1 MSSILAICTSSS
13 ALRALDEFTDGGRN
27 LEVASN
33 PAEGLESLRRKR
45 CDFLFFDLS
54 ILMNSLRGEGCKD
67 VLRPFWELFPSIEV
81 VVMTPPEA
89 VREAVK
95 AVRAG
100 ARTYVSYPLQ
110 QEELRHAVDSV
121 YESLLIQSELAYLR
135 SRAWDEDVFTMGQTK
150 SPVMRAV
157 YEKIRCV
164 APTKSTVMLTGET
177 GTGKNVLARMIHRHS
192 NRKNSQFISV
202 HCGAVPETLL
212 ESELFG
218 HEKGAFTGAI
228 RRKPGKFEI
237 AQGGTIFLDEIGT
250 ITPMAQVKL
259 LQVLQDGTFQ
269 RIGGEETLHAD
280 VRIISATNLSLKEM
294 SEEGRFRRDL
304 YYRLNV
310 FPVELPPLRERL
322 EDLGLLC
329 ECFLDRMNKLFVKE
343 IRGIHPDVLDAFEHY
358 GWPGNIREL
367 ENLLERACI
376 LETSTVLMLE
386 SFPHELFENLKPGK
400 GAVKWKDFPSLTDVR
415 RKTMAESERRYLEE
429 VLTRCR
435 GKINLSAATSGIST
449 RQFHKL
455 IKKYGLK
462 KEDFKP
468 AA

>member
-13 ALRALDEFTDGGRN
+13 ALTALDEFTDGGHN
-27 LEVASN
+27 LEVASS
-33 PAEGLESLRRKR
+33 PAEGLELLRRKR

-54 ILMNSLRGEGCKD
+54 MLMNSARGEGCKE
-67 VLRPFWELFPSIEV
+67 VLRPFWELFPGIEV
-81 VVMTPPEA
+81 VVMTPPET

-110 QEELRHAVDSV
+110 QEELKHAVDSV
-121 YESLLIQSELAYLR
+121 HESLLLQSELDYLR
-135 SRAWDEDVFTMGQTK
+135 TRAWDEDVFTMVQTK
-150 SPVMRAV
+150 SPAMRQV

-164 APTKSTVMLTGET
+164 APTKSTVLLTGET

-192 NRKNSQFISV
+192 NRKDFQFISV
-202 HCGAVPETLL
+202 HCGAIPETLL

-269 RIGGEETLHAD
+269 RIGGEETLQAD
-280 VRIISATNLSLKEM
+280 VRIISATNLNLKEM
-294 SEEGRFRRDL
+294 TEESRFRRDL

-310 FPVELPPLRERL
+310 FPVEISPLRERL

-343 IRGIHPDVLDAFEHY
+343 IRGIHPDVLEAFEHY

-376 LETSTVLMLE
+376 LEASKVLMPE
-386 SFPHELFENLKPGK
+386 SFPHELFQNSEPGE
-400 GAVKWKDFPSLTDVR
+400 GTVNWKEFPTLAQVR
-415 RKTMAESERRYLEE
+415 RKFIAESEHRYLEE
-429 VLTRCR
+429 VLKRCR

-455 IKKYGLK
+455 IKKYGLR

-468 AA
+468 DA

>member
-1 MSSILAICTSSS
+1 MISILAICTFPD
-13 ALRALDEFTDGGRN
+13 ALRALDEFTAGGKLR
-27 LEVASN
+27 VASSLS
-33 PAEGLESLRRKR
+33 EGLEKLRMKR
-45 CDFLFFDLS
+45 CDFLFLDLS
-54 ILMNSLRGEGCKD
+54 ILMNSKVGEKYREA
-67 VLRPFWELFPSIEV
+67 LRPFWEVFPTLEV
-81 VVMTPPEA
+81 VVMTPLDSVRQA
-89 VREAVK
+89 VN

-100 ARTYVSYPLQ
+100 ASTYVCYPLQ
-110 QEELRHAVDSV
+110 QEELRHALDSV
-121 YESLLIQSELAYLR
+121 HEAFLLQSELDYLR
-135 SRAWDEDVFTMGQTK
+135 TRDWDEDGFTMVQAK
-150 SPVMRAV
+150 SPAMRGV

-164 APTKSTVMLTGET
+164 APTKSTVLLTGET

-192 NRKNSQFISV
+192 NRKDAQFISV
-202 HCGAVPETLL
+202 HCGAIPETLL

-269 RIGGEETLHAD
+269 RIGGDETFRAD
-280 VRIISATNLSLKEM
+280 VRIISATNLNLKEM
-294 SEEGRFRRDL
+294 IESGKFRRDL

-310 FPVELPPLRERL
+310 FPVELPSLRERL
-322 EDLGLLC
+322 EDVSLLC
-329 ECFLDRMNKLFVKE
+329 DCFLDRMNKVLCKE
-343 IRGIHPDVLDAFEHY
+343 IRGIHPEVIHAFERY
-358 GWPGNIREL
+358 CWPGNIREL

-376 LETSTVLMLE
+376 LETSAILTQD
-386 SFPHELFENLKPGK
+386 SFPRELFEGLEFYERP
-400 GAVKWKDFPSLTDVR
+400 VVWKEFPTLADVR
-415 RKTMAESERRYLEE
+415 SRSVADSERRYLEE

-435 GKINLSAATSGIST
+435 GRINLSAATSGIST

-455 IKKYGLK
+455 IKRHGLR

>member
-1 MSSILAICTSSS
+1 MNSILAICTSSS
-13 ALRALDEFTDGGRN
+13 AVRALGEFTDGGRN
-27 LEVASN
+27 LEVVSS

-54 ILMNSLRGEGCKD
+54 ILLNAARGEGCKE

-89 VREAVK
+89 IKEAVK

-100 ARTYVSYPLQ
+100 ARTYVSYPLH
-110 QEELRHAVDSV
+110 QEELKHAVDSV
-121 YESLLIQSELAYLR
+121 YESLLLQSELDYLR
-135 SRAWDEDVFTMGQTK
+135 TRAWEEDVFTMVQTK
-150 SPVMRAV
+150 SPAMRNV

-164 APTKSTVMLTGET
+164 APTRSTVLLTGET

-192 NRKNSQFISV
+192 NRKGSQFISV
-202 HCGAVPETLL
+202 HCGAIPETLL

-269 RIGGEETLHAD
+269 RIGGEETLQAD
-280 VRIISATNLSLKEM
+280 VRIISATNMSLKEM
-294 SEEGRFRRDL
+294 SEDGRFRRDL

-376 LETSTVLMLE
+376 LETSTVLMPE
-386 SFPHELFENLKPGK
+386 SFPHELFQASELGEPTVN
-400 GAVKWKDFPSLTDVR
+400 WKEFPTLADVR
-415 RKTMAESERRYLEE
+415 KKSLADCERRYLEE

-435 GKINLSAATSGIST
+435 GRINLSASISGIST

-455 IKKYGLK
+455 IKKYALR

>member
-1 MSSILAICTSSS
+1 MSSILTICTSPD
-13 ALRALDEFTDGGRN
+13 ALSALDEFTERGSS
-27 LEVASN
+27 LEAAST
-33 PAEGLESLRRKR
+33 PAEGLEMLRRKR

-54 ILMNSLRGEGCKD
+54 ILMNASPGESFRE
-67 VLRPFWELFPSIEV
+67 VLRPFWEVSPTVEV

-110 QEELRHAVDSV
+110 QEELKHAVDSV
-121 YESLLIQSELAYLR
+121 CESVLLQSELDYLR
-135 SRAWDEDVFTMGQTK
+135 TRAWDEDVFTMAQTK
-150 SPVMRAV
+150 SPAMKQV
-157 YEKIRCV
+157 YSKIRCV
-164 APTKSTVMLTGET
+164 APTRSTVLLTGET

-192 NRKNSQFISV
+192 NRKDAQFISI
-202 HCGAVPETLL
+202 HCGAIPETLL

-269 RIGGEETLHAD
+269 RIGGEEPLRAD

-294 SEEGRFRRDL
+294 SEDGRFRRDL

-322 EDLGLLC
+322 EDLALLC

-343 IRGIHPDVLDAFEHY
+343 IRGIHPDVLDAFESY

-376 LETSTVLMLE
+376 LETSAVLMPE
-386 SFPHELFENLKPGK
+386 SFPNELFQVLKGVANPLMRK
-400 GAVKWKDFPSLTDVR
+400 EFPTLAQARSRSVAD
-415 RKTMAESERRYLEE
+415 SERRYLEE
-429 VLTRCR
+429 VLTRCLGR
-435 GKINLSAATSGIST
+435 INLSAAASGIST

-455 IKKYGLK
+455 VKKYGLR